1 MMIRCYPYQALRY
14 QGLTILPLHSVT
26 GACLRMVNLFKT
38 LIGGWAF
45 IKSLDDNGVV
55 VDSEVEKLHY
65 KFTAGALFLSTT
77 LLGMSEMFGKPIQC
91 LSNIEDPDEDKEEQ
105 MNKAV
110 TQWCFVQGTYTICN
124 GINCD
129 HLRSILPAQG

>member
-1 MMIRCYPYQALRY
+1 
-14 QGLTILPLHSVT
+14 
-26 GACLRMVNLFKT
+26 MVNLFKT

-65 KFTAGALFLSTT
+65 NFTAGALFLSTT
-77 LLGMSEMFGKPIQC
+77 LLGLSEIFGKPIQC
-91 LSNIEDPDEDKEEQ
+91 LSNKEEDDDDKEEQ

-110 TQWCFVQGTYTICN
+110 TQWCFVQGTYTICK
-124 GINCD
+124 GADCD
-129 HLRSILPAQG
+129 RFRSIGRKSILPAQG

>member
-1 MMIRCYPYQALRY
+1 
-14 QGLTILPLHSVT
+14 
-26 GACLRMVNLFKT
+26 MVNLFKT

-91 LSNIEDPDEDKEEQ
+91 LSNMEDPDEDKEEQ

-129 HLRSILPAQG
+129 HLKSILPAQG